1 MGSVQAAIEARAVTY
16 RTRAGEVTVRN
27 VSLTVGQSE
36 LVAIIGGSGSGKAT
50 LLNSMS
56 GLCPPTSG
64 TILRHVPGDEQQAA
78 GLPSGQIGYVPRGD
92 TIHPVL
98 PLAKALRYT
107 LALREVRAS
116 PEAVE
121 YALRT
126 VGLSAKSAVS
136 FGALDAGERKRA
148 AIAAELLAGRG
159 QLFLDE
165 PTAGLDPA
173 QAKETLRL
181 LRRLAQGGMTVLL
194 TTSSPLD
201 AARCDKVAVLAT
213 GGHLAFFGTPAAA
226 RGYFGADSLDE
237 IYERLA
243 GLGDPAAAWSR
254 RFFHFSRT
262 RAGFTQIPTTPRA
275 PGPVVLVPDSAGPH
289 SAGRPGLAFPGGT
302 GFLDNT
308 EDDADIEGGEGR
320 PALALT
326 AAGARV
332 PGPHAPA
339 GRGGALRPVRQLSVL
354 IRRNAEVLAR
364 ARRTQVILAIVPV
377 AVLLAFC
384 ALLGAGALDGPAAVT
399 LAWAV
404 LGGLAAGLAYELPDS
419 RTESGVLCGETFS
432 GLSRAMF
439 VLSKAAVLLPV
450 LAVADALILAV
461 PAIAGR
467 LQAGFAAAYLAVLL
481 ASAVGLAAA
490 LAVPVLS
497 ARR

>member
-1 MGSVQAAIEARAVTY
+1 M
-16 RTRAGEVTVRN
+16 
-27 VSLTVGQSE
+27 
-36 LVAIIGGSGSGKAT
+36 AIIGGTGSGKAT
-50 LLNSMS
+50 LINSMS

-64 TILRHVPGDEQQAA
+64 TILRHVPGDARQAA
-78 GLPSGQIGYVPRGD
+78 DRPSGRIGYVPRGD

-98 PLAKALRYT
+98 PLARALRYT
-107 LALREVRAS
+107 VALRGVPAP

-121 YALRT
+121 YALGM
-126 VGLSAKSAVS
+126 VGLTAEASVP
-136 FGALDAGERKRA
+136 FGTLDPGDRKRA
-148 AIAAELLAGRG
+148 AIAAELLAGRR
-159 QLFLDE
+159 QIFLDE

-173 QAKETLRL
+173 QATETLRL
-181 LRRLAQGGMTVLL
+181 LRRLSRGGMTVLL

-226 RGYFGADSLDE
+226 RGYFGADSLEE

-262 RAGFTQIPTTPRA
+262 RAGFTQVPTTPRA
-275 PGPVVLVPDSAGPH
+275 PGPAVLVPDAAGPH
-289 SAGRPGLAFPGGT
+289 SAGRPGLAFPGGA
-302 GFLDNT
+302 GARDEAGA
-308 EDDADIEGGEGR
+308 EDDTEVDAGADT
-320 PALALT
+320 PPFALT
-326 AAGARV
+326 AAAN
-332 PGPHAPA
+332 GPQAA
-339 GRGGALRPVRQLSVL
+339 GGGGRALRPARQLSVL

-364 ARRTQVILAIVPV
+364 ARRTQVILAIAPV
-377 AVLLAFC
+377 AVVLAFC

-404 LGGLAAGLAYELPDS
+404 LGGLATGLAYQLPDS
-419 RTESGVLCGETFS
+419 GADTGVLRGETFS
-432 GLSRAMF
+432 GLSRTVF
-439 VLSKAAVLLPV
+439 VLSKAVVLLPV

-467 LQAGFAAAYLAVLL
+467 LQAGFGGAYLAVLI

-490 LAVPVLS
+490 LAVPLVS